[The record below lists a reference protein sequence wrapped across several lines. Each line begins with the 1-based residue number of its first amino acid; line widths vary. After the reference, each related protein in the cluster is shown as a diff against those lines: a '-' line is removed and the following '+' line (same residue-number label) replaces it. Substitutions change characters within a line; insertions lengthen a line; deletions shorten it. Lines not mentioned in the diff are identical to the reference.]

1 MKTHIELMLKGIMW
15 KTKVEPGNKGE
26 QLDPSIKVNEKC
38 KTQFE
43 TPRRDHGKALG
54 SRGNT

>member
-1 MKTHIELMLKGIMW
+1 MW

-43 TPRRDHGKALG
+43 TLRRDHGKALG